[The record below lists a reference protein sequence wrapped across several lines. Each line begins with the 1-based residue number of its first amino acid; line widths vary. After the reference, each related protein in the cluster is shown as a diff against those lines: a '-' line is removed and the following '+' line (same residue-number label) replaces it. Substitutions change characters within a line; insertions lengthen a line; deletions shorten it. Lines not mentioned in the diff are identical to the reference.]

1 MNKVAGAW
9 TGLKEFLEGV
19 KGELKKC
26 SWPSR
31 SELLD
36 STVVVVVSVAIFGIF
51 VGASDWVI
59 MKLLAL
65 IIR

>member
-1 MNKVAGAW
+1 MKKIMEAW
-9 TGLKEFLEGV
+9 NGFKAFLTGV
-19 KGELKKC
+19 KTELKKC

-36 STVVVVVSVAIFGIF
+36 STVVVIVSVAFFGVY

-65 IIR
+65 IIN